1 MVSLYLRSK
10 LNLMWNSCVA
20 SGTCNDAGTRQP
32 NNMAASGAGDSSVAL
47 PADLETEEWKV
58 CFVHNKMILLA
69 TICLVSLTSTLLLLI
84 TSHNLNMLKEVT
96 MLRRVVRV
104 QRLYQLAQ
112 LYAPQVQVENSQ

>member
-1 MVSLYLRSK
+1 ML
-10 LNLMWNSCVA
+10 A
-20 SGTCNDAGTRQP
+20 SGAGNDAGTQQP
-32 NNMAASGAGDSSVAL
+32 NNMAASGAGDSSVASL
-47 PADLETEEWKV
+47 ADLLETEEQKV

-104 QRLYQLAQ
+104 QRMYQLVQ
-112 LYAPQVQVENSQ
+112 LYALQVQVENSR